1 MLRRDFL
8 SGAFA
13 LSVASARSA
22 PGTAPQTVKNIL
34 DYRADRSGRMLST
47 GSIQRAIDDVFK
59 AGGGTVQIP
68 PGTFLTGRIDL
79 RSRVTLYLERGG
91 TLLGSTAIRDYASP
105 ETGDTD
111 ERHLIFAKDAE
122 DVTITGPGRID
133 GQGPSFWEPSGQPPS
148 APDEQWHAVASHDL
162 KPKASG
168 RPSPMLYFVS
178 CRQLRIKDVQIE
190 NSPGWT
196 VNAVNCDDVVI
207 QGIAIRNPIDGPN
220 TDGID
225 LTGCQNVVVTH
236 CSVETGD
243 DAVCLKSINPFG
255 PEPRLIKNVRVTN
268 CSLIT
273 CCNGFK
279 LGTDSAGGFED
290 ITFSD
295 SVVQNKDVPFKD
307 RVISGIA
314 LEVVDGGWIDGV
326 TVSGIRMQ
334 RTRAPIFIHMGNR
347 QRLREH
353 HGLRNVRIDD
363 VQASDALLAS
373 SITGLPG
380 TYAHDISLSNIR
392 VNTSLACRP
401 DWVERPVP
409 EKPTQ
414 YPEAWMFG
422 MLPAS
427 GLYARHVRNLHL
439 SHIEMDATAGEERP
453 TMVFDDVIGATV
465 AELSST
471 PVSGKKPVIELTD
484 CREIQ
489 IENSAAPSGTNLFL
503 GVTGENSGGIIL
515 KEVDLSRAHKPFQ
528 ASGGASKNAVTLNS
542 NTSTPEEH

>member
-1 MLRRDFL
+1 MRRRDFL
-8 SGAFA
+8 SGAFSLA
-13 LSVASARSA
+13 VASAR
-22 PGTAPQTVKNIL
+22 TALGASPQTVKNIL
-34 DYRADRSGRMLST
+34 DYQADRSGRMLST
-47 GSIQRAIDDVFK
+47 GSIQRAINDVFK
-59 AGGGTVQIP
+59 TGGGTVQVP

-91 TLLGSTAIRDYASP
+91 TLLGSTSLKDYASP
-105 ETGDTD
+105 ENRDSSQ
-111 ERHLIFAKDAE
+111 RHLIFAIDAE
-122 DVTITGPGRID
+122 DVTIAGPGRID
-133 GQGPSFWEPSGQPPS
+133 GQGPSFWEPSGE
-148 APDEQWHAVASHDL
+148 APFASDEQWHAVASHDL
-162 KPKASG
+162 KPKKSG
-168 RPSPMLYFVS
+168 RPSPMLHFVN
-178 CRQLRIKDVQIE
+178 CRQLRIQDVQIE

-196 VNAVNCDDVVI
+196 VSAVNCDDVVI

-225 LTGCQNVVVTH
+225 LTGCQNVVVNN

-243 DAVCLKSINPFG
+243 DAVCLKSLNPFG
-255 PEPRLIKNVRVTN
+255 SEPRLIRNVRVTN
-268 CSLIT
+268 CTLTT

-279 LGTDSAGGFED
+279 LGTDSQGGFED
-290 ITFSD
+290 ITFSN
-295 SVVQNKDVPFKD
+295 SIIQNKDVPFKD

-326 TVSGIRMQ
+326 TVTGIRMQ

-347 QRLREH
+347 KALREH

-363 VQASDALLAS
+363 VQATDALLAS

-392 VNTSLACRP
+392 VSTTLPSRP
-401 DWVERPVP
+401 DWVGRTVP

-427 GLYARHVRNLHL
+427 GLYARHVRNLRL
-439 SHIEMDATAGEERP
+439 SHVAIDATAHEERP
-453 TMVFDDVIGATV
+453 TIVFDDVIGAKI

-471 PVSGKKPVIELTD
+471 PVDGEKPIVELTD
-484 CREIQ
+484 CREVQ
-489 IENSAAPSGTNLFL
+489 IENSVAPSGTTLFV
-503 GVTGENSGGIIL
+503 GIAGEKSGSIVL
-515 KEVDLSRAHKPFQ
+515 NKDDLSGARKSFQ
-528 ASGGASKNAVTLNS
+528 TGGGASKSAVTITGG
-542 NTSTPEEH
+542 TSAPEKR